1 MNIDHKAQRFPFVQ
15 GLLAKESYIYDILA
29 EIVRMQELS
38 LPDGKMEMAT
48 MQLLQSSRNI
58 PIPFTTSRNNQIN
71 YLITQLLNSYPDHVK
86 KLITFSFS
94 VDEKTKKL
102 DILEKEEFCVDIN
115 DEVFN
120 RLQSMR
126 DEISKKNLLTLLK
139 QYRLFN
145 LSKLIKKT
153 INKNDLNRIIKSE
166 LGSSIF
172 TFKHYT
178 IDKNHI
184 ELAEDYCFHA
194 DNYQAVKSTLN
205 FKILKNIIT
214 QHADMVLRRLK
225 KFGIISYDFSDYR
238 DAKLDYIFNVLLD
251 DLASL
256 LSESDLAEVKNLQA
270 FRNCLIKVDSLLDPV
285 DAYNN
290 DIVTI
295 IREHKLCLQDDIL
308 STIPEIDETLIGK
321 WRESN
326 YRKNA
331 KIIAY
336 NDSEN
341 NQWYYVDGPVFLN
354 YLTDCN
360 QLINYQKE
368 RYEKL
373 GYLEKEKLKR
383 NYNILIK
390 IAEIFINNDKF
401 DELSLNQEQKEILEK
416 VLDDYKNQK
425 KEAETST
432 KIPVTKEIK
441 PKKSFISRIIEAIV
455 SLFKRKKI
463 IKPFTQAQVYSSP
476 VHQLSKQARNLYDT
490 ISSINRNII
499 ALSEVMDITDEN
511 ESQVNEIIEE
521 LRDTGLKIV
530 IPIYN
535 ARRVLYPHRSQKL
548 LIPDIEYILVSPVV
562 IRSYDA
568 IKEFCDSLVGKK
580 LNGEIIPSTGIIA
593 IEKYLYTLYRQKRNL
608 MMKK

>member
-29 EIVRMQELS
+29 EIVRIQELS
-38 LPDGKMEMAT
+38 LPDGKIEMAT

-71 YLITQLLNSYPDHVK
+71 YLIMQLLNSYPDHVK
-86 KLITFSFS
+86 KLITFSFF

-102 DILEKEEFCVDIN
+102 DISEKEEFCVDIN
-115 DEVFN
+115 DELFN
-120 RLQSMR
+120 RLQAIR
-126 DEISKKNLLTLLK
+126 DEISKNNLLALLK

-145 LSKLIKKT
+145 LSKLIKKS

-205 FKILKNIIT
+205 FKILKNIIS

-238 DAKLDYIFNVLLD
+238 DAKLDYIFSVLLD

-256 LSESDLAEVKNLQA
+256 LSENDLAEVKNLQA
-270 FRNCLIKVDSLLDPV
+270 FRNSLIKVDSLLDPV
-285 DAYNN
+285 DAYNS
-290 DIVTI
+290 DIVTF
-295 IREHKLCLQDDIL
+295 IREHKLCLQDDI
-308 STIPEIDETLIGK
+308 STTIQEIDETLLEK

-341 NQWYYVDGPVFLN
+341 NRWYYVDGPVFIH
-354 YLTDCN
+354 YLSECN

-368 RYEKL
+368 KFEKL

-383 NYNILIK
+383 NYYILIK
-390 IAEIFINNDKF
+390 IAEIFINGNY
-401 DELSLNQEQKEILEK
+401 DEISLNQEQKEILEK

-432 KIPVTKEIK
+432 QIPITKEIK
-441 PKKSFISRIIEAIV
+441 QKKSLFARIIEAML

-463 IKPFTQAQVYSSP
+463 KKPITQAQVFSSP

-499 ALSEVMDITDEN
+499 ALSEVIDITDEN

-548 LIPDIEYILVSPVV
+548 LILDIEYVLVSPVV

-580 LNGEIIPSTGIIA
+580 LNGEIIPSTGIIV

>member
-1 MNIDHKAQRFPFVQ
+1 MNIDHKAQRFPFIQ

-29 EIVRMQELS
+29 EIVRRQELS
-38 LPDGKMEMAT
+38 LPDGKIEMAT

-86 KLITFSFS
+86 KLITFSFF

-102 DILEKEEFCVDIN
+102 DISEKEEFCVDIN
-115 DEVFN
+115 DDVFN
-120 RLQSMR
+120 RLQAIR

-145 LSKLIKKT
+145 LSKLIKKS

-166 LGSSIF
+166 LGNSIF

-194 DNYQAVKSTLN
+194 DNYLAVKSTLN
-205 FKILKNIIT
+205 FKILKNIIS

-256 LSESDLAEVKNLQA
+256 LSENDLAEVKNLQA
-270 FRNCLIKVDSLLDPV
+270 FRNSLIKVDSLLDPV

-290 DIVTI
+290 DIVTF
-295 IREHKLCLQDDIL
+295 IREHKVCLQDDIL
-308 STIPEIDETLIGK
+308 TTIQEIDETLIEK

-336 NDSEN
+336 NDSDN
-341 NQWYYVDGPVFLN
+341 NQWYYVDGPVFIH
-354 YLTDCN
+354 YLSDCN

-368 RYEKL
+368 KFEKL

-383 NYNILIK
+383 NYYILIK
-390 IAEIFINNDKF
+390 IAEIFTNNNY
-401 DELSLNQEQKEILEK
+401 DEVSLNQEQKEILEK

-425 KEAETST
+425 KEAKTSSQ
-432 KIPVTKEIK
+432 IPITKEIK
-441 PKKSFISRIIEAIV
+441 QKKSLFARIIEAVV

-463 IKPFTQAQVYSSP
+463 KRPITQAQVFSSP
-476 VHQLSKQARNLYDT
+476 VHQLTKQARNLYDS

-499 ALSEVMDITDEN
+499 ALSEVIDITDEN

-548 LIPDIEYILVSPVV
+548 LIPDIEYVLVSPVV

>member
-1 MNIDHKAQRFPFVQ
+1 MNIENKIQRFPFVQ
-15 GLLAKESYIYDILA
+15 GLLAKESYVYDILA

-38 LPDGKMEMAT
+38 LPDGKREMAT

-86 KLITFSFS
+86 KLITFSFY
-94 VDEKTKKL
+94 VEEKTKKL
-102 DILEKEEFCVDIN
+102 DINEKEEFCVDIS
-115 DEVFN
+115 DEEYN

-126 DEISKKNLLTLLK
+126 DEISKKNLLSLLK

-145 LSKLIKKT
+145 LSKLIKKS

-166 LGSSIF
+166 LGTTIF

-178 IDKNHI
+178 IDKNQI

-194 DNYQAVKSTLN
+194 DNYQAVKTTLN
-205 FKILKNIIT
+205 FKTLKNIIA
-214 QHADMVLRRLK
+214 QHADMLLRRLK

-270 FRNCLIKVDSLLDPV
+270 FRNCLLKVDSLLDPV

-290 DIVTI
+290 DII
-295 IREHKLCLQDDIL
+295 SFIREHKLCSQDEIT
-308 STIPEIDETLIGK
+308 SSIPEIDDNLMEK

-326 YRKNA
+326 NRKNA
-331 KIIAY
+331 KILAY
-336 NDSEN
+336 NDLDT
-341 NQWYYVDGPVFLN
+341 NQWYYMDGPVFIN
-354 YLTDCN
+354 YISDCN
-360 QLINYQKE
+360 QLLVHQKDKF
-368 RYEKL
+368 EKL
-373 GYLEKEKLKR
+373 SYTEKEKFKK
-383 NYNILIK
+383 NYDILIK
-390 IAEIFINNDKF
+390 IAENAINGSIE
-401 DELSLNQEQKEILEK
+401 ELILNTEQKEILQK
-416 VLDDYKNQK
+416 ILDDFKSQK
-425 KEAETST
+425 KEEKPSPQTT
-432 KIPVTKEIK
+432 TVKEYK
-441 PKKSFISRIIEAIV
+441 QKKSLISRIIEAIV
-455 SLFKRKKI
+455 SIFRRKKI
-463 IKPFTQAQVYSSP
+463 IKPITETHVYSSP

-511 ESQVNEIIEE
+511 ESEVSEIIEE

-535 ARRVLYPHRSQKL
+535 ARKVLYPRRSQKL

-580 LNGEIIPSTGIIA
+580 LNGEIIPSSGIIA
-593 IEKYLYTLYRQKRNL
+593 IEKYLHTLYRQKRNL

>member
-1 MNIDHKAQRFPFVQ
+1 MNIDHKAQRFAFVQ

-71 YLITQLLNSYPDHVK
+71 YLITQLLNTYPDHVK
-86 KLITFSFS
+86 KLITFNFS

-102 DILEKEEFCVDIN
+102 DIIEKEEFCVDIN

-126 DEISKKNLLTLLK
+126 DEISKNNLLTLLK

-145 LSKLIKKT
+145 LSKLIKKS

-205 FKILKNIIT
+205 FKILKNIIA

-290 DIVTI
+290 DIVTF
-295 IREHKLCLQDDIL
+295 IREHKICLQDDIL
-308 STIPEIDETLIGK
+308 STIPEIDETLLEK

-331 KIIAY
+331 KIITY

-354 YLTDCN
+354 YLSDCN

-425 KEAETST
+425 KEAETT
-432 KIPVTKEIK
+432 TQIFTTKEIK
-441 PKKSFISRIIEAIV
+441 QKKSFISRIIEAIV

-463 IKPFTQAQVYSSP
+463 IKPITQAQVFSSP
-476 VHQLSKQARNLYDT
+476 VHQLSKQARSLYDT

-511 ESQVNEIIEE
+511 ESQVTEIIEE

-535 ARRVLYPHRSQKL
+535 ARRVLYPYRSQKL

>member
-1 MNIDHKAQRFPFVQ
+1 MSIDNKAQRFPFIQ
-15 GLLAKESYIYDILA
+15 GLLAKESYVYDILA

-38 LPDGKMEMAT
+38 LPDGKREMAT
-48 MQLLQSSRNI
+48 MQFLQSSRNI

-102 DILEKEEFCVDIN
+102 DINEKEEYCVDIQ
-115 DEVFN
+115 DEEFN
-120 RLQSMR
+120 RLQSIR
-126 DEISKKNLLTLLK
+126 DEISKQNLLTLLK

-145 LSKLIKKT
+145 LSKLIKKS
-153 INKNDLNRIIKSE
+153 INKNDLNRIIKQE
-166 LGSSIF
+166 LGNSIF
-172 TFKHYT
+172 TFKHFT

-205 FKILKNIIT
+205 FKTLKNIIA
-214 QHADMVLRRLK
+214 QHADMILRRLK

-238 DAKLDYIFNVLLD
+238 DAKLDYIFNVLID

-270 FRNCLIKVDSLLDPV
+270 FRNCLLKVDSLLDPV
-285 DAYNN
+285 DAFHN
-290 DIVTI
+290 DIVTV
-295 IREHKLCLQDDIL
+295 IREHKICLQDDII
-308 STIPEIDETLIGK
+308 STIPEINDSLIGK

-326 YRKNA
+326 YRKTA
-331 KIIAY
+331 KIIVY
-336 NDSEN
+336 NDSETD
-341 NQWYYVDGPVFLN
+341 QWYYVDGPVFIN
-354 YLTDCN
+354 YLSDLN
-360 QLINYQKE
+360 QLMYYQKE
-368 RYEKL
+368 KFEKL

-390 IAEIFINNDKF
+390 IAETFITDNID
-401 DELSLNQEQKEILEK
+401 DLTLNQEQKEILQK
-416 VLDDYKNQK
+416 ILDDYKNQK
-425 KEAETST
+425 KQAEIST
-432 KIPVTKEIK
+432 QIPVNKEIK
-441 PKKSFISRIIEAIV
+441 QKKSLISRIIEAIL
-455 SLFKRKKI
+455 SLFRRKKI
-463 IKPFTQAQVYSSP
+463 IKPITQAQVFSSP

-511 ESQVNEIIEE
+511 ETQVSEIIEE

-580 LNGEIIPSTGIIA
+580 INGEIIPSSGIIA
-593 IEKYLYTLYRQKRNL
+593 IEKYLHTLYRQKRNL

>member
-29 EIVRMQELS
+29 EIVRIQELS
-38 LPDGKMEMAT
+38 LPDGKIEMAT

-71 YLITQLLNSYPDHVK
+71 YLIMQLLNSYPDHVK
-86 KLITFSFS
+86 KLITFSFF

-102 DILEKEEFCVDIN
+102 DISEKEEFCVDIN
-115 DEVFN
+115 DELFN
-120 RLQSMR
+120 RLQAIR
-126 DEISKKNLLTLLK
+126 DEISKNNLLALLK

-145 LSKLIKKT
+145 LSKLIKKS

-205 FKILKNIIT
+205 FKILKNIIS

-256 LSESDLAEVKNLQA
+256 LSENDLAEVKNLQA
-270 FRNCLIKVDSLLDPV
+270 FRNSLIKVDSLLDPV
-285 DAYNN
+285 DAYNS
-290 DIVTI
+290 DIVTF

-308 STIPEIDETLIGK
+308 TTIQEIDETLIEK
-321 WRESN
+321 WCESN

-341 NQWYYVDGPVFLN
+341 NRRYYVDGPVFIH
-354 YLTDCN
+354 YLSECN

-368 RYEKL
+368 KFEKL

-383 NYNILIK
+383 NYYILIK
-390 IAEIFINNDKF
+390 IAEIFINGNY
-401 DELSLNQEQKEILEK
+401 DEISLNQEQKEILEK

-432 KIPVTKEIK
+432 QIPITKEIK
-441 PKKSFISRIIEAIV
+441 QKKSLFARIIEAML

-463 IKPFTQAQVYSSP
+463 KKPITQAQVFSSP

-499 ALSEVMDITDEN
+499 ALSDVIDITDEN

-548 LIPDIEYILVSPVV
+548 LIPDIEYVLVSPVV

-580 LNGEIIPSTGIIA
+580 LNGEIIPPTGIIA